1 MRQISLEENISTDYM
16 ENAGDFFA
24 SMLEDRDEAYGLLPS
39 VICSDDDF
47 EYNSSFN
54 IDKDN
59 LSSNEIDDLEYNS
72 CFNIDNANL
81 SSNEIDD
88 YEYNS
93 CFNIDNAKLSSFL
106 QDKSITNNQFF
117 ASVSLIHYQDLQ
129 EIQRPYLTLL
139 RMAEDIL
146 TSLSL

>member
-1 MRQISLEENISTDYM
+1 M

>member
-1 MRQISLEENISTDYM
+1 
-16 ENAGDFFA
+16 
-24 SMLEDRDEAYGLLPS
+24 MLEDRDEAYGLLPS

-54 IDKDN
+54 IDNAN

-106 QDKSITNNQFF
+106 QDNSITNNQFF

>member
-1 MRQISLEENISTDYM
+1 M

-72 CFNIDNANL
+72 CFNIDNA
-81 SSNEIDD
+81 
-88 YEYNS
+88 
-93 CFNIDNAKLSSFL
+93 KLSSFL

>member
-1 MRQISLEENISTDYM
+1 M

-59 LSSNEIDDLEYNS
+59 FEYNS